1 MPYSIHTHWF
11 FFKLNPS
18 AFLNLSFSHFQVFFF
33 LDYEA
38 ANQQRQVR
46 TLSLIPFKFPIL
58 TWSPHTVAIRF
69 SGAVKKQEVTFHGFE
84 EYAGLDLGYSWLN
97 TMAKQT
103 TQRRR
108 SQVKTEQIRSD
119 LLASLCIRAL
129 KFGFRLL
136 STEPGERAAADRR
149 LCSEFTG
156 VSLFKSVQESERGE
170 KHFKRFRQRCWE
182 QQGGQSVIWSRYSP
196 THPRGQVPPHHTAPR
211 LICTSVLSLALKPTS
226 GNQANVFPLRGLLGP
241 PVNIGFPQQGTADG
255 VKAFHFLCSKPP
267 PENGGSKL
275 SVHI

>member
-1 MPYSIHTHWF
+1 MKSNSQFRGKKAETEKHTCHIPFTRIVF

-18 AFLNLSFSHFQVFFF
+18 AFLNLFFSLSSIFF

-108 SQVKTEQIRSD
+108 SQVKTEQIRSE

-129 KFGFRLL
+129 KFGLRLL
-136 STEPGERAAADRR
+136 STERGESCSRPSAVFRIHRSFIIQISAGER
-149 LCSEFTG
+149 T
-156 VSLFKSVQESERGE
+156 RGE
-170 KHFKRFRQRCWE
+170 TLQALQTEMLR
-182 QQGGQSVIWSRYSP
+182 
-196 THPRGQVPPHHTAPR
+196 TAGR
-211 LICTSVLSLALKPTS
+211 
-226 GNQANVFPLRGLLGP
+226 
-241 PVNIGFPQQGTADG
+241 
-255 VKAFHFLCSKPP
+255 VKCDL
-267 PENGGSKL
+267 
-275 SVHI
+275 V